1 MMPMY
6 FSVSMT
12 SNNSTILGWRSIYC
26 MWGGEEE
33 ELDIVGFELSLLVVL
48 FTRNTDISLSTLV
61 IREVESI
68 LSFLMS
74 LIAT

>member
-1 MMPMY
+1 MAKY
-6 FSVSMT
+6 LLYV
-12 SNNSTILGWRSIYC
+12 
-26 MWGGEEE
+26 WGGRE

>member
-1 MMPMY
+1 MAKY
-6 FSVSMT
+6 LLYV
-12 SNNSTILGWRSIYC
+12 
-26 MWGGEEE
+26 GGEE